1 MVRLGIHVP
10 AAFAGPLPPARA
22 YLDFFQHAEAL
33 GFHSLWSEDR
43 IFHAANFLDAMTLLS
58 WAAAATTRV
67 QLGTAVLVLA
77 LRNAP
82 LLARQVST
90 LDYLSGGRLALGISV
105 GGHPSEYQGLGI
117 PMQQR
122 VARLRENITVLRQ
135 LLSGEPVSTQ
145 GRFYDL
151 HKAII
156 RPASPQ
162 PNGVPLY
169 MGGRVDTVLQRAGEL
184 SDGWIMG
191 PFGTTDECRTSVAK
205 VQSAAHAAGRDPQAL
220 VIGKLIYAQ
229 VDDDVDRAYRTLHTF
244 LHGYYSRPVDVTEV
258 AAFGKPQEVIA
269 RLQAFA
275 EAGVSTFM
283 LGVPTLEVS
292 QLERLAHEVMPHLQ
306 AQET

>member
-10 AAFAGPLPPARA
+10 AAFAGPLPPASA
-22 YLDFFQHAEAL
+22 YMTFFQQAEAL
-33 GFHSLWSEDR
+33 GFHSVWTEDR
-43 IFHAANFLDAMTLLS
+43 IFHPANFLDAMTLLS

-82 LLARQVST
+82 LLARQVSS
-90 LDYLSGGRLALGISV
+90 LDYLSGGRLALGVSV
-105 GGHPSEYQGLGI
+105 GGHPGEYQGLGI

-122 VARLRENITVLRQ
+122 VARLRENMTVLRQ
-135 LLSGEPVSTQ
+135 LLTGEPVTTQ

-151 HKAII
+151 HQAIV

-162 PNGVPLY
+162 PHGVPLY
-169 MGGRVDTVLQRAGEL
+169 MGGRVEAVLKRAGEL

-191 PFGTTDECRTSVAK
+191 PFGTTDECRASVAK
-205 VQSAAHAAGRDPQAL
+205 VQAAAQAAGRDPQTL
-220 VIGKLIYAQ
+220 VTGKLIYAQ
-229 VDDDVDRAYRTLHTF
+229 VDDDVDRAYRTLHAF
-244 LHGYYSRPVDVTEV
+244 LSGYYTRPIDLAEV
-258 AAFGKPQEVIA
+258 AAFGKPQDVIA

-283 LGVPTLEVS
+283 LGVPTLEVA
-292 QLERLAHEVMPHLQ
+292 QLERLAREVMPALRQ
-306 AQET
+306 